1 MSMIS
6 TRSWSVRG
14 LGLAMAVTIAACA
27 SVPTTG
33 SKPTVRKVTSS
44 PKTASA
50 SAKAPS
56 AVPSLGLLMA
66 GRVTVD
72 ASALL
77 SSKMAKATATGVKLI
92 SDNGL
97 GLISDNGLG
106 LISDNGLG
114 LISDNGLGLISDNG
128 LGLISD
134 NSAGLVSNN
143 SAGLISNNSAGFRIQ
158 NVGATAS
165 TTVKPVQ
172 GMVVTAV
179 NLFTGKV
186 IAGPVATDANGGY
199 KLGFLKAPTSNIGI
213 VASVS
218 TKAPVARFTYA
229 TLVPP
234 DDKPVLTDDTTR
246 ALTRYLLGVI
256 PGRIQPW
263 IDEVK
268 AGTPDP
274 VDENDG
280 MEEKRV
286 KGLLAKIT
294 PARMKEADKAR
305 GTVAL
310 AISQRIISYL
320 DLKTPAFDEFYDVTE
335 EIRVYSESL
344 QPQPEVSLVEQVMRY
359 AQSKEQ
365 SRLLPELFIS
375 YGMPEAR
382 AHTLAETLRTKVD
395 VIGQQLILVMVVHQ
409 KEVFAP
415 LEELADKP

>member
-1 MSMIS
+1 MSNIS
-6 TRSWSVRG
+6 TRSWPVRG
-14 LGLAMAVTIAACA
+14 LGLAIAVTLAACA
-27 SVPTTG
+27 SVPTAGKTTVRGKGTPSPTAAG
-33 SKPTVRKVTSS
+33 SK
-44 PKTASA
+44 
-50 SAKAPS
+50 APG
-56 AVPSLGLLMA
+56 ALPSLGLLMA

-72 ASALL
+72 PAALL
-77 SSKMAKATATGVKLI
+77 SSKMAKATANGVKLI

-128 LGLISD
+128 LGLIS
-134 NSAGLVSNN
+134 NN

-158 NVGATAS
+158 NVEATATAS
-165 TTVKPVQ
+165 STAKPVE

-186 IAGPVATDANGGY
+186 IAGPVVTDAKGGY
-199 KLGFLKAPTSNIGI
+199 KLGFLKAPASNIGI

-218 TKAPVARFTYA
+218 AKAPVARFTYA

-234 DDKPVLTDDTTR
+234 DDKPILTDDTSR

-268 AGTPDP
+268 AGAPDP
-274 VDENDG
+274 IDENDG

-294 PARMKEADKAR
+294 PERMNEADKVR

-310 AISQRIISYL
+310 DISKRIVSFV
-320 DLKTPAFDEFYDVTE
+320 DLTTPAFGEFYTVTE
-335 EIRVYSESL
+335 EIRIYGESI
-344 QPQPEVSLVEQVMRY
+344 QPEPDTSLVEQVMRY

-365 SRLLPELFIS
+365 SRLLPQLFIS

-382 AHTLAETLRTKVD
+382 ANTLAETLRAKVD
-395 VIGQQLILVMVVHQ
+395 VIAQQMLLAMLAHE

-415 LEELADKP
+415 LEDLATKP

>member
-6 TRSWSVRG
+6 TRSWPVRG
-14 LGLAMAVTIAACA
+14 LGLALAVTVAACA
-27 SVPTTG
+27 SVPTAGKT
-33 SKPTVRKVTSS
+33 TVRGKGS
-44 PKTASA
+44 PAPTSA
-50 SAKAPS
+50 SSKAPT

-72 ASALL
+72 PAALL
-77 SSKMAKATATGVKLI
+77 SSKMAKATPDGVKLI

-106 LISDNGLG
+106 LIANNSAG

-128 LGLISD
+128 LGLI
-134 NSAGLVSNN
+134 ANN
-143 SAGLISNNSAGFRIQ
+143 SAGLIANNSAGFRIQ
-158 NVGATAS
+158 NIAATAAS
-165 TTVKPVQ
+165 SVKPVE

-186 IAGPVATDANGGY
+186 IAGPVVTDAKGGY
-199 KLGFLKAPTSNIGI
+199 KLGFLKAPASNVGI

-218 TKAPVARFTYA
+218 AKAPVARFTYA

-234 DDKPVLTDDTTR
+234 DDKPVLTDDTSR

-274 VDENDG
+274 IDEDDS

-286 KGLLAKIT
+286 KGMLAKIT
-294 PARMKEADKAR
+294 PERMNVADKAR

-310 AISQRIISYL
+310 DISKRIVSFV
-320 DLKTPAFDEFYDVTE
+320 DLTTPAFGEFYTVTE
-335 EIRVYSESL
+335 EIRAYGESI
-344 QPQPEVSLVEQVMRY
+344 QPPPDVSLVEQVMRY

-382 AHTLAETLRTKVD
+382 AHTLAETLRAKVD
-395 VIGQQLILVMVVHQ
+395 VIGQQLLLVMVVHQ

-415 LEELADKP
+415 LEDLATQP

>member
-1 MSMIS
+1 MSIIS
-6 TRSWSVRG
+6 SRSWPVRG
-14 LGLAMAVTIAACA
+14 LGLAIAVTLAACA
-27 SVPTTG
+27 SVPTAGKT
-33 SKPTVRKVTSS
+33 TVRGKGTPAPTAASS
-44 PKTASA
+44 
-50 SAKAPS
+50 KAPG

-72 ASALL
+72 PAALL
-77 SSKMAKATATGVKLI
+77 SSKLAKATPDGVKLI

-128 LGLISD
+128 LGLISN

-143 SAGLISNNSAGFRIQ
+143 SAGFRIQ
-158 NVGATAS
+158 NVEATAASS
-165 TTVKPVQ
+165 TAKPVE

-186 IAGPVATDANGGY
+186 IAGPVVTDAQGGY
-199 KLGFLKAPTSNIGI
+199 KLGFLKAPASNIGI

-218 TKAPVARFTYA
+218 AKAPVARFTYA

-234 DDKPVLTDDTTR
+234 DDKPILTDDTSR

-274 VDENDG
+274 IDENDG

-294 PARMKEADKAR
+294 PERMNAADQVR

-310 AISQRIISYL
+310 DISKRIVSFV
-320 DLKTPAFDEFYDVTE
+320 DLTTPAFGEFYTVTE
-335 EIRVYSESL
+335 EIRTYGESI
-344 QPQPEVSLVEQVMRY
+344 QPEPDIALVEQVMRF

-365 SRLLPELFIS
+365 SRMLPQLFIS

-382 AHTLAETLRTKVD
+382 ANALAETLRTKVD
-395 VIGQQLILVMVVHQ
+395 AIAQQMLLAMLVHE

-415 LEELADKP
+415 LEDLATKP

>member
-1 MSMIS
+1 MSIIL

-14 LGLAMAVTIAACA
+14 LGLAIAVTLAACA
-27 SVPTTG
+27 SVPTAGKTA
-33 SKPTVRKVTSS
+33 VRGKGTSS
-44 PKTASA
+44 PKAAS
-50 SAKAPS
+50 SKAPA
-56 AVPSLGLLMA
+56 AVPSLSLLMA

-72 ASALL
+72 PAALL
-77 SSKMAKATATGVKLI
+77 SSKMAKATPDGVKLI

-134 NSAGLVSNN
+134 NGLGLIANN
-143 SAGLISNNSAGFRIQ
+143 SAGLVSNNSAGFRIQ
-158 NVGATAS
+158 NVEATAS
-165 TTVKPVQ
+165 STVKPVE

-186 IAGPVATDANGGY
+186 IAGPVATDAKGGY
-199 KLGFLKAPTSNIGI
+199 KLGFLKDPGSNIGI

-218 TKAPVARFTYA
+218 AKAPVARFTYA

-234 DDKPVLTDDTTR
+234 TDKPVLTDDTSR

-263 IDEVK
+263 IDLVK

-274 VDENDG
+274 IEADDTAEQKRIKG
-280 MEEKRV
+280 M
-286 KGLLAKIT
+286 LLKIT
-294 PARMKEADKAR
+294 PERMNAADKAR

-310 AISQRIISYL
+310 DISRRIVSFV
-320 DLKTPAFDEFYDVTE
+320 DLKTPAFDEFYAVTE
-335 EIRVYSESL
+335 EIRTYGESI
-344 QPQPEVSLVEQVMRY
+344 QPEPDTSLVEQVMRY

-365 SRLLPELFIS
+365 SRLLPQLFIS

-382 AHTLAETLRTKVD
+382 AHALAETLRAKVD
-395 VIGQQLILVMVVHQ
+395 VIGQQLLLVMLVHE

-415 LEELADKP
+415 LTDLATKP